1 MNRTFTLVFLLITL
15 FAPTQALAY
24 GTGYVTYPLMPE
36 KRIVSTEFTGIASNG
51 GGIGLQGRFTQK
63 LNEKMI
69 LDAGMGI
76 AGGERDSR
84 FFVGADYELFP
95 DYMEQPRFS
104 TKVTFTNAKEF
115 DVRRNIFTIAPTV
128 SKGFS
133 FWGNEAYP
141 FFSLPFGVNLNGDNK
156 TYETQMNANL
166 GITGNLPFEGYRNL
180 MGTVE
185 TTIDIKDSF
194 TAFFVGISYPLY

>member
-1 MNRTFTLVFLLITL
+1 MNKLIPFIALIGLFLPVKT
-15 FAPTQALAY
+15 LAY
-24 GTGYVTYPLMPE
+24 GTGYVTYPLMPT

-69 LDAGMGI
+69 VDAGLGI

-84 FFVGADYELFP
+84 FFVGADYELFH
-95 DYMEQPRFS
+95 DYMKQPRVS
-104 TKVTFTNAKEF
+104 MKVTYLNAKEF

-141 FFSLPFGVNLNGDNK
+141 FVSLPIGVNLDGDTK
-156 TYETQMNANL
+156 TYESQVNANL
-166 GITGNLPFEGYRNL
+166 GITGNLPFEGYRKL
-180 MGTVE
+180 MGTIE
-185 TTIDIKDSF
+185 TTVDVKDSF
-194 TAFFVGISYPLY
+194 TAFFVGLSYPLN

>member
-1 MNRTFTLVFLLITL
+1 MNKLIPFIALIGLFLPVKT
-15 FAPTQALAY
+15 LAY
-24 GTGYVTYPLMPE
+24 GTGYVTYPLMPA

-69 LDAGMGI
+69 VDAGLGI

-95 DYMEQPRFS
+95 DYMKQPRVS
-104 TKVTFTNAKEF
+104 MKVTYLNAKEF

-141 FFSLPFGVNLNGDNK
+141 FFSLPIGVNLDGDTK
-156 TYETQMNANL
+156 TYESQVNANL
-166 GITGNLPFEGYRNL
+166 GITGNLPIEGYRKF
-180 MGTVE
+180 MGTIE
-185 TTIDIKDSF
+185 TTVDVKDSF
-194 TAFFVGISYPLY
+194 TAFFVGLSYPLN

>member
-1 MNRTFTLVFLLITL
+1 MKKITSFLGLISLATSMNAFG
-15 FAPTQALAY
+15 Y

-51 GGIGLQGRFTQK
+51 GGIGLQGRFTQRV
-63 LNEKMI
+63 NEKLI
-69 LDAGMGI
+69 VDAGLGM

-84 FFVGADYELFP
+84 FFVGADYEIFP
-95 DYMEQPRFS
+95 DYMKQPRFS
-104 TKVTFTNAKEF
+104 TKVTYTNAKEF
-115 DVRRNIFTIAPTV
+115 DVRRNIFSIAPTV

-141 FFSLPFGVNLNGDNK
+141 FFSLPVGVNLNGSSK
-156 TYETQMNANL
+156 TYESQINANM
-166 GITGNLPFEGYRNL
+166 GITGNLPFEGYKNL

-194 TAFFVGISYPLY
+194 TAFFVGVSYPLN

>member
-1 MNRTFTLVFLLITL
+1 MSKWTLLLVLLGI
-15 FAPTQALAY
+15 FAPFSALGY

-36 KRIVSTEFTGIASNG
+36 KRIVSTEFTGVTSDG
-51 GGIGLQGRFTQK
+51 GGIGLQGRFTQR

-69 LDAGMGI
+69 VEAGLGI

-84 FFVGADYELFP
+84 FFLGADYELFP
-95 DYMEQPRFS
+95 DYMKQPRVS
-104 TKVTFTNAKEF
+104 VKTTYTNAKEF

-141 FFSLPFGVNLNGDNK
+141 FFSLPIGMNLNGDTK
-156 TYETQMNANL
+156 TYESQLNANL

-180 MGTVE
+180 MGVAE
-185 TTIDIKDSF
+185 TTISIKDSY
-194 TAFFVGISYPLY
+194 TAFFLGVSYPLN

>member
-1 MNRTFTLVFLLITL
+1 MKKISLLLVFIGL
-15 FAPTQALAY
+15 FAPVQALAY

-36 KRIVSTEFTGIASNG
+36 KRIVSTEFTGIASDG

-63 LNEKMI
+63 LNEKMVI
-69 LDAGMGI
+69 DAGMGI

-95 DYMEQPRFS
+95 DYMKQPRIS
-104 TKVTFTNAKEF
+104 TKVTYTNAKEF
-115 DVRRNIFTIAPTV
+115 DVRRNIFTVAPTV

-141 FFSLPFGVNLNGDNK
+141 FFSLPIGVNLNGENK
-156 TYETQMNANL
+156 TYESQINANL
-166 GITGNLPFEGYRNL
+166 GITGNLPIEGYRNL

-185 TTIDIKDSF
+185 TTVDLKDSF
-194 TAFFVGISYPLY
+194 TAFFVGISYPLN

>member
-1 MNRTFTLVFLLITL
+1 MNKLLPFIALIGLFLPVKT
-15 FAPTQALAY
+15 LAY
-24 GTGYVTYPLMPE
+24 GTGYVTYPLMPM
-36 KRIVSTEFTGIASNG
+36 KRIISTEFTGIASNG
-51 GGIGLQGRFTQK
+51 GGIGVQGRFTQK

-69 LDAGMGI
+69 LDAGIGM

-95 DYMEQPRFS
+95 DYMKQPRVS
-104 TKVTFTNAKEF
+104 VKVNYENAKEF

-141 FFSLPFGVNLNGDNK
+141 FFSLPIGMNLNGDTK
-156 TYETQMNANL
+156 TYESQVNANL
-166 GITGNLPFEGYRNL
+166 GITGNLPIEGYRNL
-180 MGTVE
+180 MGSFE
-185 TTIDIKDSF
+185 TTIDVKDSF
-194 TAFFVGISYPLY
+194 TAFFVGISYPLN

>member
-1 MNRTFTLVFLLITL
+1 MSKWTLLLVLLGI
-15 FAPTQALAY
+15 FAPFSALGY

-36 KRIVSTEFTGIASNG
+36 KRIVSTEFTGVTSDG
-51 GGIGLQGRFTQK
+51 GGIGLQGRFTQR

-69 LDAGMGI
+69 VEAGLGI

-84 FFVGADYELFP
+84 FFLGADYELFP
-95 DYMEQPRFS
+95 DYMKQPRVSVKTTFS
-104 TKVTFTNAKEF
+104 NAKEF

-141 FFSLPFGVNLNGDNK
+141 FFSLPVGMNLNGDTK
-156 TYETQMNANL
+156 TYESQINANV
-166 GITGNLPFEGYRNL
+166 GITGNLPIEGYRNL
-180 MGTVE
+180 MGVAE
-185 TTIDIKDSF
+185 TTVSIKDSY
-194 TAFFVGISYPLY
+194 TAFFFGVSYPLN